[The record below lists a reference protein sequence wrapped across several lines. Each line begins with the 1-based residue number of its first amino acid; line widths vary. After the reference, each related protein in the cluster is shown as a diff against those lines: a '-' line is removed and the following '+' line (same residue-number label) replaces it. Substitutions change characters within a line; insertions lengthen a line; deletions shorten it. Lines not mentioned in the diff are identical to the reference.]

1 MLEYSL
7 RHWYSQEAR
16 IKVSTTFFWFPLVAL
31 LGAVLIINASHAAT
45 SFTGI
50 GSLEGN
56 SGQARAVSADGTVV
70 VGTSTTAGQDRAIR
84 WTSAG
89 GITALGSLGA
99 GDSRANAAST
109 NGDVIVGRAFNG
121 NTNEA
126 FRWSAGSG
134 MIGLGVLSQDGSEA
148 LGVSGD
154 GAVVAGFD
162 GLVGRGCT
170 TARLSGTSDCPPQ
183 IGTEQAF
190 VWRATT
196 GMQQLPRLPEDPFAR
211 AHAVSTDGST
221 VIGTSFQYIE
231 RTLSSAGVGIFLVDP
246 VGASTFWDADNTI
259 GTIAPSDARP
269 LGITAND
276 EVYFDN
282 QQIGPIS
289 GPLRPLS
296 SGLDTAAVAADGTTA
311 VGQAQTFNTAAAF
324 RGQLVHLKP
333 LLIQFFDLD
342 LTGWVLREAT
352 GISADGLTIVGNG
365 LNPLGEEEGWI
376 AQLDAWP
383 DAAELANVPLVT
395 AFESTTPLASAVLP
409 ASRSARVGE
418 VVTVFA
424 SLINTELQFDAVGC
438 RVGLASD
445 IPASLDYH
453 QTDPAT
459 NATIGPQ
466 NTPADIAAGGG
477 VQTFVIG
484 ITPTAAFDPIDV
496 RLSYDCANSIPAR
509 SFVGVNTLSLSASDE
524 PVADVIAITT
534 TTDLTI
540 PSGGQAFAAVAVANV
555 GSSAEI
561 TASLDSA
568 GAQLPLTAMI
578 CQTNSATGVCLESMS
593 EQSTLTLDAGG
604 TASFMMQIQA
614 TEAILFD
621 PAKNRLFIRFHD
633 ASNVLRGAT
642 STAVSTE

>member
-1 MLEYSL
+1 MLEFVL
-7 RHWYSQEAR
+7 RQWKLQGAR
-16 IKVSTTFFWFPLVAL
+16 IKVSVTFLWFLRATLLLSAL
-31 LGAVLIINASHAAT
+31 ISSPSHAAP
-45 SFTGI
+45 SFSGI

-56 SGQARAVSADGTVV
+56 GSQVRAVSSDGTVV
-70 VGTSTTAGQDRAIR
+70 VGISTANGNDRAIR
-84 WTSAG
+84 WTSAS
-89 GITALGSLGA
+89 GITALGDLGPGA
-99 GDSRANAAST
+99 SRANAAST
-109 NGDVIVGRAFNG
+109 NGNFIVGRAFNG
-121 NTNEA
+121 STNEA
-126 FRWSAGSG
+126 FRWSASSG
-134 MIGLGVLSQDGSEA
+134 MIGLGVLSQNGSEA

-190 VWRATT
+190 VWRETT

-211 AHAVSTDGST
+211 AHAISTDGST

-231 RTLSSAGVGIFLVDP
+231 STLSSAGVGIFLVDP

-259 GTIAPSDARP
+259 GTIAPPTARP
-269 LGITAND
+269 LGITSND

-282 QQIGPIS
+282 RQIGPIG

-296 SGLDTAAVAADGTTA
+296 SGLDTAAVAADGLTA
-311 VGQAQTFNTAAAF
+311 VGQAQIFNTAAAF

-333 LLIQFFDLD
+333 LLIQLFDLD

-365 LNPLGEEEGWI
+365 INPLGEEEGWI

-395 AFESTTPLASAVLP
+395 AFESTTPLASALLP

-424 SLINTELQFDAVGC
+424 SLINTEVQFDAVGC

-459 NATIGPQ
+459 NATVGPQ

-484 ITPTAAFDPIDV
+484 ITPTAAFDPSDI

-524 PVADVIAITT
+524 PVADVVAITT

-578 CQTNSATGVCLESMS
+578 CQTNSATGVCLEPMS
-593 EQSTLTLDAGG
+593 EQSTLTLDAGS
-604 TASFMMQIQA
+604 TASFLIQIEA
-614 TEAILFD
+614 TEAFRFD
-621 PAKNRLFIRFHD
+621 PVNNRLFIRFHD
-633 ASNVLRGAT
+633 DSDVLRGAT
-642 STAVSTE
+642 STAIRAD